1 MNPSLFNLTH
11 AKAYQEQRIA
21 SSRRRSLKQWRA
33 R

>member
-11 AKAYQEQRIA
+11 AKAYQEQRI